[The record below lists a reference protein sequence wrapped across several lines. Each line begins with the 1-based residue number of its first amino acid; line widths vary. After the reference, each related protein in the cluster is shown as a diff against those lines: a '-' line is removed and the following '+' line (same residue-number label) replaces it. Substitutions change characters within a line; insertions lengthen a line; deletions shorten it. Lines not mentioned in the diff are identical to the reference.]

1 MESGHLKC
9 ECKDTIFWFTRLE
22 AYRLRSLV
30 AYKLRSLVAYRL
42 RSLVAYRLTSLEAYG
57 FMFKRELISKRKK
70 YIFAP

>member
-9 ECKDTIFWFTRLE
+9 ECKDTIFSLSLQAYTLRGLG
-22 AYRLRSLV
+22 AYR
-30 AYKLRSLVAYRL
+30 LRSLVAYRL